1 LRGTMK
7 IFNFVHQHKKLN
19 LVLMLYILFVLVYT
33 GIPLFNLFEQ
43 SFSRLHSIYLLLMVF
58 TGVCWLF
65 KNRFGLPI
73 KALFVTFLFIIT
85 GFVEAW
91 FTNGNLSYIFTL
103 LGILI
108 GAFIFKRIQVFGI
121 MAFVIVGLAGIGILK
136 NMGIIN
142 NYAHNQLIHTSWPEF
157 IEKTLIFSLLSGYII
172 WTLTGFKKIITD
184 FMQSN
189 EQEKIKYKPLFD
201 QTYSFIS
208 VLDNRGYVMESNEAA
223 LYYIQSKPDEVQN
236 IYYPETRWW
245 NHSDQA
251 RNEVIRNLEAAMNG
265 DFRRFEVTHVNA
277 DGDTEFFDYNL
288 KPIFDDTVGVQFII
302 AEGRN
307 ITEIKKAKQ
316 ALIEGEERLLALTES
331 TYEGLIISYAGIIVE
346 ANKSAVKLFRL
357 KNTGEL
363 MGHNFIS
370 EFIHPDEQTMVLEK
384 INENFTRPFETRAIR
399 NDGST
404 IPIEIE
410 GRDIIYKGK
419 LHRIS
424 AIRDLTERRLAQ
436 RALISSEEKYR
447 LITEN
452 INDIICKLD
461 EKLNFSYTSSSV
473 YNMLGYTINE
483 MEHIDIKELTTH
495 ETYYKIICQLNA
507 KKRLMHH
514 NANDVWSSVSFEA
527 VLKHKSGK
535 LLWTHINAK
544 LIRWGKNNSFE
555 ILCVARNIDALK
567 KIQISL
573 QENEARLKLQNEEY
587 ERLNIELTQLNDK
600 LLTAKQKAEESD
612 KLKSAFLAN
621 MSHEIRTPMNSIIGF
636 SRMYKSRDIDEE
648 KRIKYADFV
657 VNNGKLLLNIVNDV
671 LDLSKIE
678 SGQIQLK
685 KETFSLNEFIEEL
698 YQRLY
703 NQNQKGLMLVRQK
716 ELSDEQAYI
725 NADRNRLMQIL
736 WNLLNNA
743 YKFTRKGAVKFGYNL
758 VNNTLLFYVEDT
770 GIGIPPEQQ
779 EKIFER
785 FRQAE
790 MEASRMFG
798 GAGLGLSISK
808 KMVELMKGKIWLK
821 SLPGVGS
828 TFYVSIQYE
837 KAGKRMNN
845 PGQGQIKKQ
854 TIQALPE
861 NVTILVAED
870 DESNFYYLNEL
881 LSGYG
886 YTIIRARNGVEAI
899 NICKNN
905 PLINMVFMDIKM
917 PILDGF
923 EATKAIKHFQPHL
936 PIIAQTA
943 FAMADDKET
952 ALARGCDDYIS
963 KPIDP
968 ELLLG
973 KIKKYMVK

>member
-1 LRGTMK
+1 MK
-7 IFNFVHQHKKLN
+7 IFNFIHQHKKLN
-19 LVLMLYILFVLVYT
+19 LVFLLYILFSLAYT
-33 GIPLFNLFEQ
+33 GIPLFNLFDQ
-43 SFSRLHSIYLLLMVF
+43 TFQGLHSLYLIFMLISASIWLFRNRLTLSFKALLVTLLL
-58 TGVCWLF
+58 
-65 KNRFGLPI
+65 I
-73 KALFVTFLFIIT
+73 AT

-91 FTNGNLSYIFTL
+91 FTNNNLSYIFAL

-108 GAFIFKRIQVFGI
+108 GTFIFTRIQVFAI
-121 MAFVIVGLAGIGILK
+121 MAFAIVGLSGIGILK
-136 NMGIIN
+136 NLGLIN

-157 IEKTLIFSLLSGYII
+157 IERILLFSLISGFII
-172 WTLTGFKKIITD
+172 WSLTGFKKIITD
-184 FMQSN
+184 FMHAN

-208 VLDNRGYVMESNEAA
+208 LLDNRGYVIESNEAA
-223 LYYIQSKPDEVQN
+223 LYYIQSKPGDVQN
-236 IYYPETRWW
+236 KYYPDTPWW
-245 NHSDQA
+245 KHSEKA
-251 RNEVIRNLEAAMNG
+251 RNEVIKNLEAAMNG
-265 DFRRFEVTHVNA
+265 DFRRFELTHVNA

-288 KPIFDDTVGVQFII
+288 KPIFDDKVGVQFII

-331 TYEGLIISYAGIIVE
+331 TYEGLIISNAGNIVE
-346 ANKSAVKLFRL
+346 ANKAAVKLFRL
-357 KNTGEL
+357 KNPNEL
-363 MGHNFIS
+363 IGHHFIQ
-370 EFIHPDEQTMVLEK
+370 EFIHPDEQSMVLEK
-384 INENFTRPFETRAIR
+384 INDNFTRPFETRAIR
-399 NDGST
+399 SDGTT

-436 RALISSEEKYR
+436 KALINSEEKYR

-461 EKLNFSYTSSSV
+461 EKLNFTYTSSSV

-483 MEHIDIKELTTH
+483 MEHIAIKELTTR
-495 ETYYKIICQLNA
+495 ETYHKIISQLNA
-507 KKRLMHH
+507 KKRLIH
-514 NANDVWSSVSFEA
+514 NNVNDVWSSVSFEA

-587 ERLNIELTQLNDK
+587 ERLNAELTQLNDK
-600 LLTAKQKAEESD
+600 LLNAKQKAEESD

-648 KRIKYADFV
+648 KRNKYADFV
-657 VNNGKLLLNIVNDV
+657 VNNGKILLNIVNDV

-685 KETFSLNEFIEEL
+685 KESFSLNEFIEEL
-698 YQRLY
+698 HQRLY

-716 ELSDEQAYI
+716 ELSDEQSYI

-758 VNNTLLFYVEDT
+758 VNNNLLFYVEDT

-779 EKIFER
+779 DKIFER

-821 SLPGVGS
+821 SQPGIGS
-828 TFYVSIQYE
+828 TFYVSIPYE
-837 KAGKRMNN
+837 KTGKRMIS
-845 PGQGQIKKQ
+845 QGHGMAKKQ
-854 TIQALPE
+854 PVQVLPD
-861 NVTILVAED
+861 NITILIAED

-899 NICKNN
+899 DICRTNK
-905 PLINMVFMDIKM
+905 LINMVFMDIKM
-917 PILDGF
+917 PVLDGF
-923 EATKAIKHFQPHL
+923 EATRAIKQFLPTL

-952 ALARGCDDYIS
+952 ALAKGCDDYLS

-968 ELLLG
+968 ELLFS
-973 KIKKYMVK
+973 KIKKFALK

>member
-1 LRGTMK
+1 MN
-7 IFNFVHQHKKLN
+7 IFNFIHQHKKLN
-19 LVLMLYILFVLVYT
+19 LVFLLYMPFAMVYT
-33 GIPLFNLFEQ
+33 GIPLLKLFDQ
-43 SFSRLHSIYLLLMVF
+43 HFSAIHNVLLSLMLLSLL
-58 TGVCWLF
+58 CWLLRN
-65 KNRFGLPI
+65 KMSLYL
-73 KALFVTFLFIIT
+73 KALFASTLLMFT
-85 GFVEAW
+85 GFAEAW
-91 FTNGNLSYIFTL
+91 FTNSNLSYIFVL
-103 LGILI
+103 MGILV
-108 GAFIFKRIQVFGI
+108 GPFIFSRFRVIAIYLTG
-121 MAFVIVGLAGIGILK
+121 IVGLLTIGIMK
-136 NMGIIN
+136 NLGIIS
-142 NYAHNQLIHTSWPEF
+142 NYSHNQLIHTSWPELIEHTLMF
-157 IEKTLIFSLLSGYII
+157 ILLSGFIV
-172 WTLTGFKKIITD
+172 WSLSGFKKIITD
-184 FMQSN
+184 FMTTK

-208 VLDNRGYVMESNEAA
+208 VLDNKGKVIESNEAA
-223 LYYIQSKPDEVQN
+223 LYYIRKKPGDVQN
-236 IYYPETRWW
+236 HFYPDTPWW
-245 NHSDQA
+245 QNSEKA
-251 RNEVIRNLEAAMNG
+251 RNELEKNLDAAMKG
-265 DFRRFEVTHVNA
+265 DFRRFEVTHVNP
-277 DGDTEFFDYNL
+277 DGDTEYFDYNL
-288 KPIFDDTVGVQFII
+288 KPIFNEYAGIQFII

-307 ITEIKKAKQ
+307 ITEIKRAKQ

-331 TYEGLIISYAGIIVE
+331 TYEGLIISNAGTIVE
-346 ANKSAVKLFRL
+346 TNKSAVKLFRL
-357 KNTGEL
+357 KNINEL
-363 MGHNFIS
+363 IGHNFIS

-384 INENFTRPFETRAIR
+384 MNENFTRPFETRAIR
-399 NDGST
+399 PDGST

-436 RALISSEEKYR
+436 KALINSEEKYR

-461 EKLNFSYTSSSV
+461 ENLHFTYASSSV

-483 MEHIDIKELTTH
+483 MEHLAIKELTTR
-495 ETYYKIICQLNA
+495 ETYHKIITQLNV
-507 KKRLMHH
+507 KKRLMKR

-544 LIRWGKNNSFE
+544 LIRWGKNNTFE

-587 ERLNIELTQLNDK
+587 ERLNTELKQLNEK
-600 LLTAKQKAEESD
+600 LLIAKQKAEESD

-636 SRMYKSRDIDEE
+636 SRMYKSKDIDEE
-648 KRIKYADFV
+648 KRNKYADFV
-657 VNNGKLLLNIVNDV
+657 VNNGKILLNIVNDV

-678 SGQIQLK
+678 SGQIELK
-685 KETFSLNEFIEEL
+685 KEAFSLNEFIEEL

-703 NQNQKGLMLVRQK
+703 NQNQKGLMLVRLK
-716 ELSDEQAYI
+716 ELPDEHSIIYT
-725 NADRNRLMQIL
+725 DRNRLLQIL

-743 YKFTRKGAVKFGYNL
+743 YKFTKKGAVKFGYNI
-758 VNNTLLFYVEDT
+758 VNNNLLFYVEDT
-770 GIGIPPEQQ
+770 GIGIPAEQQ

-821 SLPGVGS
+821 SSPGFGS
-828 TFYVSIQYE
+828 TFYVSIPYE
-837 KAGKRMNN
+837 KSEKRNINLKTGK
-845 PGQGQIKKQ
+845 
-854 TIQALPE
+854 
-861 NVTILVAED
+861 ILLKNKPVVSEHINILIAED

-881 LSGYG
+881 LSAYG
-886 YTIIRARNGVEAI
+886 YTIIRARNGMEAI
-899 NICKNN
+899 ELCKIN
-905 PLINMVFMDIKM
+905 PHIHIVFMDIKM
-917 PILDGF
+917 PVLDGF
-923 EATKAIKHFQPHL
+923 EATKAIKQFRPSL
-936 PIIAQTA
+936 PIVAQTA
-943 FAMADDKET
+943 FAMSDDRET
-952 ALARGCDDYIS
+952 ALANGCDDYLS

-968 ELLLG
+968 ELLLS
-973 KIKKYMVK
+973 KIKKFVLKAL